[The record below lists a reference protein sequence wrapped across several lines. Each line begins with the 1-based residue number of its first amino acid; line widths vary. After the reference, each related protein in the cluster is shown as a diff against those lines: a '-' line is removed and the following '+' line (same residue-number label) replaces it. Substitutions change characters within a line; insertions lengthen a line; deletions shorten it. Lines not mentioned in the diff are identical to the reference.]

1 MSTWQDDLRNNN
13 VPRNVV
19 IHRPRPIVI
28 TAAYMLACMT
38 DMQTHNNSPTPEVT
52 LEGSPLMEVS
62 PKVTPEVGPRM

>member
-13 VPRNVV
+13 VPHNAV
-19 IHRPRPIVI
+19 IHTPTLIVI
-28 TAAYMLACMT
+28 TAAYMPICMT

-62 PKVTPEVGPRM
+62 PKVTPEVDSRM